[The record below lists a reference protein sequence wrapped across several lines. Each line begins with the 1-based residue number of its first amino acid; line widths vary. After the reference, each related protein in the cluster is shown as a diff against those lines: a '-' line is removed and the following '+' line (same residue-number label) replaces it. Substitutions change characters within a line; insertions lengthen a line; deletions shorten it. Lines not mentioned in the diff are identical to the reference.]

1 MLSRFLSERPAFLT
15 FFATVVAFCCYASM
29 YAFRKAYQAADFAE
43 SPEVWDLTYKSVLVI
58 VQVIGYALS
67 KFIGIKVV
75 SEMSPA
81 RRAWTLIGL
90 VAVAGLALVG
100 FAVVPA
106 PYNWPF
112 MFLNGLPLGMVWGL
126 VFSYLEGRQQT

>member
-58 VQVIGYALS
+58 VQVLGYALS
-67 KFIGIKVV
+67 KFIGIKIV
-75 SEMSPA
+75 SEIIVSSFWESRNVLPRPSLICKMPSAVTFVLHA
-81 RRAWTLIGL
+81 RHR
-90 VAVAGLALVG
+90 VARGT
-100 FAVVPA
+100 P
-106 PYNWPF
+106 NC
-112 MFLNGLPLGMVWGL
+112 
-126 VFSYLEGRQQT
+126 S